1 MADVS
6 LNGLKVKTDSLPN
19 DWYVSL
25 INPKSS
31 EPAEIMTVARFV
43 ELFTSK
49 QPEVTESSKGL
60 MSPQILKSNPGN
72 ANVNRKI
79 LNTSGLIGR
88 NAFRIRKKANEINFN
103 IKVLGG
109 WSYGNAFG
117 VLEKVICYFENVSAS
132 GTKVYKCSHHICN
145 LCYIS
150 DPYKEGD
157 YICIDIIN
165 KFSSG
170 TNGFAVILESY
181 SSFDNFEFIN
191 NQTPRSE
198 DLTKNNR
205 DETEFALKTSANT
218 LAASP
223 NALTDTISENYSILP
238 PPPQIACQTIQ
249 NQQVRTS
256 NLRYPLCRKQTTQ
269 MVQFQLEVNHRNSM
283 SGQST
288 RSEKL
293 SWNYKKKTRDLNKS
307 SISLTIARYNK
318 CNLPRAGPPRLI
330 N

>member
-25 INPKSS
+25 INPKSE
-31 EPAEIMTVARFV
+31 EPAEIMTVAKFI
-43 ELFTSK
+43 ELFLTNNKVWTANNDGPDSK
-49 QPEVTESSKGL
+49 LDADLLDGKDGYSYVSNLGRITDLNKISYNSVYNYSNGAVNAPNTYGVVLSLANWSKFEEGKQDQWLNQLAFGTNNTIYFRQKINTEDWTQWRTVG
-60 MSPQILKSNPGN
+60 
-72 ANVNRKI
+72 
-79 LNTSGLIGR
+79 LNTSAYSL
-88 NAFRIRKKANEINFN
+88 NA
-103 IKVLGG
+103 
-109 WSYGNAFG
+109 
-117 VLEKVICYFENVSAS
+117 
-132 GTKVYKCSHHICN
+132 
-145 LCYIS
+145 
-150 DPYKEGD
+150 
-157 YICIDIIN
+157 
-165 KFSSG
+165 
-170 TNGFAVILESY
+170 
-181 SSFDNFEFIN
+181 
-191 NQTPRSE
+191 
-198 DLTKNNR
+198 
-205 DETEFALKTSANT
+205 
-218 LAASP
+218 

-238 PPPQIACQTIQ
+238 PPPQIACQTVQ
-249 NQQVRTS
+249 NQQVRAS
-256 NLRYPLCRKQTTQ
+256 NLRCPLSRRQTTR